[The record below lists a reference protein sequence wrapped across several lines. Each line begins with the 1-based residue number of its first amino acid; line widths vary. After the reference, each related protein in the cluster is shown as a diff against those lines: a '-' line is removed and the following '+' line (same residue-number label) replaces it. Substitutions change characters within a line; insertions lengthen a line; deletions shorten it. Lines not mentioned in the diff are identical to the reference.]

1 MKTFYKMIWI
11 VRALWLVYKCVFI
24 ALWSTKIRGQY
35 GWLCLQVVRIYSF
48 VKEIK
53 LYIRASY
60 IFFLF
65 VKTENNNFIKKIK
78 HVLRPF
84 TSRWTPSTASWVFTD
99 LLSNSH
105 KRLPWF
111 SPGYEGTENM
121 FYFLNEGHIDC
132 VTGFHWSALEFS
144 QTFALVFTRL
154 RRHEKMFYFRPHC
167 FPSKLQFSNFSK
179 VYGIKWVGELA
190 K

>member
-78 HVLRPF
+78 HVISAFIDWWKPRQSLWEF
-84 TSRWTPSTASWVFTD
+84 SSRWNPR
-99 LLSNSH
+99 LRLGLSLIYS
-105 KRLPWF
+105 RILP
-111 SPGYEGTENM
+111 NVH
-121 FYFLNEGHIDC
+121 L
-132 VTGFHWSALEFS
+132 GFHLAMK
-144 QTFALVFTRL
+144 A
-154 RRHEKMFYFRPHC
+154 RRTC
-167 FPSKLQFSNFSK
+167 FIS
-179 VYGIKWVGELA
+179 
-190 K
+190 